1 MAESFL
7 FRGCDKLYFGDV
19 TETVNASGVATLTF
33 TTPEKLAAVKEV
45 GKTTASDSA
54 THYGDNKG
62 LVVVNS
68 EGDDEITFS
77 VFGIS
82 PDVLAK
88 LTGKTFN
95 ESNGMYINNQRT
107 FTYKYVMWREKLT
120 TGKYR
125 YNIAYK
131 GSFNIPE
138 TTVAGEDDGT
148 DANGQDL
155 TFKSVFT
162 EKEFSDGKA
171 SKGYFIDTTY
181 NENITAETFFAAVKT
196 QDEYTA

>member
-1 MAESFL
+1 MAEAFL
-7 FRGCDKLYFGDV
+7 FRGCDKLYFGEV
-19 TETVNASGVATLTF
+19 TESVSEAGVSTLTF
-33 TTPEKLAAVKEV
+33 TAPEKLAAVKEV

-88 LTGKTFN
+88 LTGKTFDKTT
-95 ESNGMYINNQRT
+95 GIYINTQRT
-107 FTYKYVMWREKLT
+107 FKYHYVMWREKLT

-131 GSFNIPE
+131 GSFNIPD

-162 EKEFSDGKA
+162 EMEFKDGKA

-181 NENITAETFFAAVKT
+181 NETINAETFFAAVKT
-196 QDEYTA
+196 QDEYSA

>member
-19 TETVNASGVATLTF
+19 TESVDASGKATLTF

-45 GKTTASDSA
+45 GKTTSSDSA

-88 LTGKTFN
+88 ITGKTFN
-95 ESNGMYINNQRT
+95 QSNGMYINNQRT

-120 TGKYR
+120 TGKCR
-125 YNIAYK
+125 YNIAYR
-131 GSFNIPE
+131 
-138 TTVAGEDDGT
+138 V
-148 DANGQDL
+148 
-155 TFKSVFT
+155 
-162 EKEFSDGKA
+162 
-171 SKGYFIDTTY
+171 
-181 NENITAETFFAAVKT
+181 
-196 QDEYTA
+196 